1 MRRKTNQDPRRA
13 EFEALITPL
22 LDALYGTALRLT
34 RNPQEAEDLLQD
46 ACLKAYRF
54 LDRFEPGTNFKAW
67 MYKVLT
73 NTFHSRYRKTQR
85 YQQVRHQIEED
96 GHQRHIL
103 AQGPTRDARDVET
116 TVLDHMLSEDI
127 QAALMLLSPEFRM
140 AIVLSDV
147 EEFSYK
153 EIAEIMD
160 CPVGTVMSRLYR
172 ARRQLQQHLFEHA
185 RDRGFA
191 PAVPSDSPAEG
202 KEAGQTEAG
211 QTGTGQ
217 ALGGGVTDL
226 NAFRERKQR

>member
-1 MRRKTNQDPRRA
+1 MRRKNSRDSRRA
-13 EFEALITPL
+13 EFEQLITPL
-22 LDALYGTALRLT
+22 LDALYGTSLRLT

-73 NTFHSRYRKTQR
+73 NTFHSRYRKSQR
-85 YQQVRHQIEED
+85 DRQIRHQIEED

-103 AQGPTRDARDVET
+103 AQGPTRDARDAET
-116 TVLDHMLSEDI
+116 SVLDHMLSEDI
-127 QAALMLLSPEFRM
+127 QAALMTLSPEFRM
-140 AIVLSDV
+140 AILLSDV

-172 ARRQLQQHLFEHA
+172 ARRQLQQRLLEHA
-185 RDRGFA
+185 RDRGFV
-191 PAVPSDSPAEG
+191 PAASNDPPAERRDG
-202 KEAGQTEAG
+202 DKTQAEETQAGE
-211 QTGTGQ
+211 
-217 ALGGGVTDL
+217 VTDL
-226 NAFRERKQR
+226 NAFREQRQR